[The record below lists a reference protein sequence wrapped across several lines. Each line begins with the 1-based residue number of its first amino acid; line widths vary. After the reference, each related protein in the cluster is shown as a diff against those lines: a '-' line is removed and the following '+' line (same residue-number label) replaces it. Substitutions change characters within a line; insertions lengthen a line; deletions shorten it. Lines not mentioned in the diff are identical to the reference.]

1 MVLEK
6 IEIYYDGV
14 NIQQNCGPEIKGF
27 TTNITFLKNAGITNY
42 NAFITNSLLYSNK
55 RPISFQIYEE
65 LDIEIEN
72 ISKRIQAFDSSIFV
86 KIPIIKS
93 NGETNANIIK
103 KLHQQHIQIN
113 VTAIFTK
120 EQIDTIKECFNKDTN
135 VIISIFGGRIND
147 LGLDCSD
154 IVKYAVDSFKEYN
167 NVKILWA
174 ACRTIYNII
183 EAEQQ
188 GAHIV
193 TVPEVVL
200 SKISSMNKSLEQ
212 ASIDT
217 VTTFKNDG
225 INGNIHLWHV
235 HNDF

>member
-1 MVLEK
+1 MVFEN

-27 TTNITFLKNAGITNY
+27 TTNITLIKNATITDY
-42 NAFITNSLLYSNK
+42 TSFIKNCLLYTNN
-55 RPISFQIYEE
+55 RPISFQLYDEI
-65 LDIEIEN
+65 DIEIEKTAN
-72 ISKRIQAFDSSIFV
+72 KIQSFDKSIFV

-93 NGETNANIIK
+93 NGESNSNIIK
-103 KLHQQHIQIN
+103 KLHEQHIQIN
-113 VTAIFTK
+113 VTAIFTI

-147 LGLDCSD
+147 LGLNCSD
-154 IVKYAVDSFKEYN
+154 IVKHAVNTFKDYN

-174 ACRTIYNII
+174 ACRTIYNMI

-188 GAHIV
+188 GSHIV
-193 TVPEVVL
+193 TVPELIL

-212 ASIDT
+212 ATIDT
-217 VTTFKNDG
+217 VTSFKNDG
-225 INGNIHLWHV
+225 INGNIQFL
-235 HNDF
+235 

>member
-1 MVLEK
+1 MVLEN

-14 NIQQNCGPEIKGF
+14 NVQQNCGPEIKGF
-27 TTNITFLKNAGITNY
+27 TTNITLIKNANITDY
-42 NAFITNSLLYSNK
+42 TSFIKNCLLYTNN
-55 RPISFQIYEE
+55 RPISLQLYDEI
-65 LDIEIEN
+65 DIEIE
-72 ISKRIQAFDSSIFV
+72 KTAKQIQSFDTSIFV

-93 NGETNANIIK
+93 NGEPNANIIK
-103 KLHQQHIQIN
+103 KLHEQRIQIN
-113 VTAIFTK
+113 VTAIFTI

-147 LGLDCSD
+147 LGIDCSE
-154 IVKYAVDSFKEYN
+154 IVKHAVNTFKDYN

-174 ACRTIYNII
+174 ACRTIYNMV

-193 TVPEVVL
+193 TVPELIL

-212 ASIDT
+212 ATIDT
-217 VTTFKNDG
+217 VTSFKNDG
-225 INGNIHLWHV
+225 ILGNVI
-235 HNDF
+235 FK